1 MDTIDPK
8 MAVNW
13 EMESWA
19 RHYDELHGRYE
30 KLCDAL
36 YNIVGLEEHE
46 IKTCVW
52 LAKGALKDVGEWPR

>member
-1 MDTIDPK
+1 
-8 MAVNW
+8 
-13 EMESWA
+13 MESWA

-30 KLCDAL
+30 KLCDVL

-52 LAKGALKDVGEWPR
+52 LAKGALKDGGEWPK

>member
-1 MDTIDPK
+1 
-8 MAVNW
+8 
-13 EMESWA
+13 MESWA

-30 KLCDAL
+30 KLCDVL

-52 LAKGALKDVGEWPR
+52 LAKGALKDVGEWPK